1 MTSPRPASAADGPR
15 PAVSVR
21 VLGTPSIAVDDHD
34 VAAPELRARQAR
46 VLLTLL
52 VLSGGDGLH
61 RDALGQAIWTTDRPR
76 TWETTLSALVS
87 RLRSMFARVGVAG
100 DVLTFD
106 AGVYRFVPPS
116 EVVVDVHDA
125 VAATTQAREA
135 FGHGDASNAQALA
148 KAAVTVLPRSVA
160 PG

>member
-1 MTSPRPASAADGPR
+1 M
-15 PAVSVR
+15 SVR

-52 VLSGGDGLH
+52 VLAGGDGVQ
-61 RDALGQAIWTTDRPR
+61 RDGLGRAIWITDRPR
-76 TWETTLSALVS
+76 TWETALSALVS

-116 EVVVDVHDA
+116 EVAVDIRDA
-125 VAATTQAREA
+125 IDATKQAREA
-135 FGHGDASNAQALA
+135 FGHGDASTAQALA
-148 KAAVTVLPRSVA
+148 EAAVKVLPRSGVT
-160 PG
+160 G